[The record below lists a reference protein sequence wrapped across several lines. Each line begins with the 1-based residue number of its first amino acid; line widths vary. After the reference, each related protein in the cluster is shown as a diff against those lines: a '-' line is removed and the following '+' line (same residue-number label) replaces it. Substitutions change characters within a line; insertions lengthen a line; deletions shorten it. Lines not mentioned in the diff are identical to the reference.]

1 MLSQK
6 LSTSLLETLRMQ
18 WRVEVTNLKIRRGY
32 RHLASTVDLIER
44 EVETELLIAREQ
56 ILALPPHAKSAI
68 PVNLFIERAEMLI
81 SIPEAARDYL
91 KVSRS
96 TVYRLANQGAIQIV
110 HVRGSAR
117 IPIRSIE
124 AYLEALCG
132 GYR

>member
-6 LSTSLLETLRMQ
+6 LSTSLLETLKTQ
-18 WRVEVTNLKIRRGY
+18 WRVEVINLKIRRGY
-32 RHLASTVDLIER
+32 RYLASSVDLIER
-44 EVETELLIAREQ
+44 EVAIELLLAREQ
-56 ILALPPHAKSAI
+56 ILALPPNAKSAI

-110 HVRGSAR
+110 HIRGSAR

-124 AYLEALCG
+124 AYLEGLCG

>member
-6 LSTSLLETLRMQ
+6 LSTSLLETLKTQ
-18 WRVEVTNLKIRRGY
+18 WRVEVTNLKIWRGY
-32 RHLASTVDLIER
+32 RYLASSLDLIER
-44 EVETELLIAREQ
+44 EVETELLAAREQ
-56 ILALPPHAKSAI
+56 ILAFLPHAKSAT

-124 AYLEALCG
+124 AYLEGLCG

>member
-6 LSTSLLETLRMQ
+6 LSTSLLETLKTQ
-18 WRVEVTNLKIRRGY
+18 WRVEVTNLKMRRGY
-32 RHLASTVDLIER
+32 RYLASSVDLIER
-44 EVETELLIAREQ
+44 EVETELLAAREQ
-56 ILALPPHAKSAI
+56 ILAFLPHAKSAI

-124 AYLEALCG
+124 AYLEGLCG

>member
-6 LSTSLLETLRMQ
+6 LSTSLLGTLKSQR
-18 WRVEVTNLKIRRGY
+18 RVEVTNLKIRRGY
-32 RHLASTVDLIER
+32 RYLASSVDLIER
-44 EVETELLIAREQ
+44 EVETELLPPRE
-56 ILALPPHAKSAI
+56 LSRATLPSAKSAI

-91 KVSRS
+91 HVSRS

-117 IPIRSIE
+117 IPVRSIE
-124 AYLEALCG
+124 AYLEGLCG

>member
-1 MLSQK
+1 VLSQK
-6 LSTSLLETLRMQ
+6 LSTSLLETLKTQ
-18 WRVEVTNLKIRRGY
+18 WRVEVTNLKIWRGY
-32 RHLASTVDLIER
+32 RYLASSLDLIER
-44 EVETELLIAREQ
+44 EVETELLAAREQ
-56 ILALPPHAKSAI
+56 ILAFLPHAKSAI

-124 AYLEALCG
+124 AYLEGLCG

>member
-6 LSTSLLETLRMQ
+6 LSTSLLETLKTQ
-18 WRVEVTNLKIRRGY
+18 WRVEVTNLKIWRGY
-32 RHLASTVDLIER
+32 RYLASSLDLIER
-44 EVETELLIAREQ
+44 EVETELLAAREQ
-56 ILALPPHAKSAI
+56 ILAFLPHAKSAI

-124 AYLEALCG
+124 AYLEGLCG

>member
-6 LSTSLLETLRMQ
+6 LSTSFKKTLKM
-18 WRVEVTNLKIRRGY
+18 LRRFGSLTGSLGRRY
-32 RHLASTVDLIER
+32 LHLASSVDLIER
-44 EVETELLIAREQ
+44 EVETDFLLSREFTRA
-56 ILALPPHAKSAI
+56 ILPNAKSAI

-91 KVSRS
+91 HVSKS
-96 TVYRLANQGAIQIV
+96 TVYRLVEQGAIQVV

-117 IPIRSIE
+117 IPIKSIE
-124 AYLEALCG
+124 AYVDSLCG